1 MTPMQTPGAPLS
13 DPLAGLRD
21 WHLPDPVSWWPP
33 APGWWLL
40 ALLALA
46 VGFALT
52 RSWLRRRRAT
62 APVRAALA
70 ELAEL
75 RARLGA
81 DLESRAFVAAVS
93 RLLRRLALVR
103 YPREQVAALSG
114 RDWLAFLEGS
124 GQGVVFTAEA
134 GRLLADGPYRARP
147 AGESELAA
155 LARAAS
161 AWIRAQGTRAQGIR
175 VQGASRPSSDRLGG
189 S

>member
-1 MTPMQTPGAPLS
+1 MTPMMAPAAPS
-13 DPLAGLRD
+13 PDPLAGLRD

-33 APGWWLL
+33 APGWW
-40 ALLALA
+40 ALTILALA
-46 VGFALT
+46 VGFALV
-52 RSWLRRRRAT
+52 RWWLRRRRDT

-75 RARLGA
+75 RERLGS
-81 DLESRAFVAAVS
+81 DLDARAFVAAVS

-114 RDWLAFLEGS
+114 PDWLAFLQVS
-124 GQGVVFTAEA
+124 GRGLVFTDEA
-134 GRLLADGPYRARP
+134 GRLLADGPFRDRP
-147 AGESELAA
+147 AGETELAD

-161 AWIRAQGTRAQGIR
+161 AWIRAQGIRAQGIP
-175 VQGASRPSSDRLGG
+175 VQGASRPSSDRGGG